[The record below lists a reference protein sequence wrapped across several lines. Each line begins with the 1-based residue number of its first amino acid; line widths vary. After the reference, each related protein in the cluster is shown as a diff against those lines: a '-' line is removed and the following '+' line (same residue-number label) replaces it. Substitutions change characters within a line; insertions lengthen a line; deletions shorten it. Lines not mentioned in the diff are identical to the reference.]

1 MDRKDKLYLPDEV
14 LQDMK
19 LEDVFFPINSDKTGV
34 VVLSQK
40 EEDNDYLMRIFQLV
54 LDSTLDQ
61 YFPIQELVA
70 FKFPS
75 YYKLKD
81 FLITLPTLNG
91 IEMLMLLN
99 PLPPTDNVNVDEL
112 SNQMLN

>member
-19 LEDVFFPINSDKTGV
+19 LEDVIFPINSDKTGV

-40 EEDNDYLMRIFQLV
+40 GKNNDSVMRLFQL
-54 LDSTLDQ
+54 LLDQ
-61 YFPIQELVA
+61 EADQYYPVQELAA
-70 FKFPS
+70 FSFQS
-75 YYKLKD
+75 YEELKD
-81 FLITLPTLNG
+81 FLITLPNLNG

-99 PLPPTDNVNVDEL
+99 PLPPIETAVDL
-112 SNQMLN
+112 SDQILN